1 MSSQNHLPF
10 HPTFVE
16 DASEG
21 FQCPSENMDSNILP
35 TQATSDNTFDT
46 SFPNFNAPSLV
57 PEQYPLDLGIESPR
71 FFQQNNY
78 TGFGDIL
85 DIGDHTAND
94 EQFTGKGSKWENQGV
109 ASMGN
114 YALISPQT
122 HPSNQFYPQP
132 LYQNHFFLPQLQLTL
147 PQPVLHNEWTANN
160 QSATFGHLNLLG
172 QEMTSTQYYPQQI
185 YSSIPETRD
194 DQTSGLMQI
203 CEGQDQIMEGNSSP
217 EDSTCIVPRGIDLDS
232 PSQEDEMVGI
242 EEKVGKDKMA
252 GNDEESRKDEKIESR
267 KRAREPHTMQKKDEI
282 LKYIVKYPN
291 VTMSE
296 LSRKFSVPRST
307 LYGIIGNKKRIH
319 EFINN
324 SPMPSRTLE
333 TTRIAETPYQILEE
347 LLSIW
352 CNDLTTRGIFIPDW
366 KVSAQASEIYRM
378 ISHLLLK
385 PLPPC
390 KFSSR
395 WRQKFKKRQGHHL
408 KPLVDHQET
417 TISDEDINEIKGF
430 QSLTLTYGPDDIYF
444 MDLTSMFLYPSSLD
458 ISKKQKAQLDAQQA
472 GTANACVLLVCN
484 KSCNNMISQIFRR
497 PNESILGVDT
507 YDLEDTVTQSKEL
520 QRKRLL
526 LWLRVFDDQ
535 ARRNALIVVDNS
547 IWDLLQLG
555 SRNRPSFYRLT
566 ILKTPK
572 LLESLPDTNKVI
584 REFKIRYYS
593 LISNTMSNLANHNR
607 QQKFGAQEFYSNVA
621 VQAWNQM
628 NNSTIES
635 RFKSFVA
642 EHFRTR
648 KDYLGQTKLLTY
660 NPASE
665 SDISFSLDNP
675 FSQIPEST
683 KIYFSIQDKDIG
695 PSNLLRE
702 RFLQIM
708 KHREIKFY
716 DVTTNNRI
724 LKESQSCFARGFQ
737 GSISLIRWIVGE
749 FAFNATVTADARTHS
764 DISVSTSIFFDF
776 VNECIWKDEMRFR

>member
-16 DASEG
+16 GTSEG
-21 FQCPSENMDSNILP
+21 LQGPTENMDNNILP

-46 SFPNFNAPSLV
+46 SFLNFNAPSLV
-57 PEQYPLDLGIESPR
+57 PEQYPLDLGTGSPE

-78 TGFGDIL
+78 NDFNDIF
-85 DIGDHTAND
+85 DISGHTAND

-109 ASMGN
+109 ASIEN
-114 YALISPQT
+114 YAFISPQPY
-122 HPSNQFYPQP
+122 PSNQFYHQP
-132 LYQNHFFLPQLQLTL
+132 SYQNHFFLPQLQPTL

-160 QSATFGHLNLLG
+160 QSETFGHLNLLG
-172 QEMTSTQYYPQQI
+172 QEMTSTQYYPQQT

-194 DQTSGLMQI
+194 DQTSGSMQI
-203 CEGQDQIMEGNSSP
+203 CEGQDQIMEGNFSP
-217 EDSTCIVPRGIDLDS
+217 EDSICIVPRGIDLDS

-242 EEKVGKDKMA
+242 EENVGKDKMA
-252 GNDEESRKDEKIESR
+252 GDDEESRKDEKIESR

-291 VTMSE
+291 VTKSE
-296 LSRKFSVPRST
+296 LSKKFSVPRST

-319 EFINN
+319 EFISN

-366 KVSAQASEIYRM
+366 KISAQASEIYRM

-390 KFSSR
+390 KFSSG
-395 WRQKFKKRQGHHL
+395 WRQKFKKRQGHYL
-408 KPLVDHQET
+408 KPLADHQET
-417 TISDEDINEIKGF
+417 TISDEDINEIKEF

-444 MDLTSMFLYPSSLD
+444 MDLTSMFLYPSSLN

-472 GTANACVLLVCN
+472 GTANACVLL
-484 KSCNNMISQIFRR
+484 
-497 PNESILGVDT
+497 
-507 YDLEDTVTQSKEL
+507 
-520 QRKRLL
+520 
-526 LWLRVFDDQ
+526 
-535 ARRNALIVVDNS
+535 
-547 IWDLLQLG
+547 
-555 SRNRPSFYRLT
+555 
-566 ILKTPK
+566 TPK

-660 NPASE
+660 SPASE
-665 SDISFSLDNP
+665 SDIRFSIDNP
-675 FSQIPEST
+675 FPPIPENT
-683 KIYFSIQDKDIG
+683 MTYFSIQDKDIG

-716 DVTTNNRI
+716 DVTTNNRT
-724 LKESQSCFARGFQ
+724 LKESQSCFAKSFQ
-737 GSISLIRWIVGE
+737 GSIGLIRWIVGE